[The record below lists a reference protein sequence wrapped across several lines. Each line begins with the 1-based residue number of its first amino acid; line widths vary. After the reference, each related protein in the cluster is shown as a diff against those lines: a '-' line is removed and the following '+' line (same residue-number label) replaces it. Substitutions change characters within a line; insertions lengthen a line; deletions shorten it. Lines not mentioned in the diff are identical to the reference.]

1 MRFRV
6 KFQGHQLAAAV
17 VWLGV
22 SCAWIHKPNA
32 DPAIRGAYLVSGV
45 LWLLIGISC
54 LANYFFTWLEIDA
67 VGLIQRR
74 LWSVRVVPWNE
85 ITRVGPWQPGKIPAN
100 SRRQRSSPRYSAN
113 WLSVD
118 YARAAPMSDRG
129 ELVFQPAER
138 DALVSAL
145 RAHASE
151 ADFDLF
157 PVKP

>member
-1 MRFRV
+1 MRFRA

-85 ITRVGPWQPGKIPAN
+85 ITRVGTWQPG
-100 SRRQRSSPRYSAN
+100 
-113 WLSVD
+113 
-118 YARAAPMSDRG
+118 ARAAPMSDRG

-151 ADFDLF
+151 ADFDLL